1 MPRRIKLI
9 VEYDGTDFHGWQVQ
23 SSEARPEAV
32 RTVQGELERA
42 LALLAGAPVRVAGAG
57 RTDAGVHA
65 AGQAASFDLPDGC
78 RVPAEQLPAALNAHL
93 PPGVCAL
100 SAAEMPAD
108 FHALSSARGKL
119 YRYAILARTARSPL
133 LRRTHWHVRFP
144 LDAGQMEAA
153 ARFFIGRHDFS
164 AFATQL
170 VPTQTRR
177 AEEEKEAL
185 ETMREISAVEVV
197 ARTLVTAPDPQRGQ
211 AEDGDAAGGPREI
224 LISVEGSGFL
234 YKMVR
239 TMVGSLVEVGRGR
252 QPPEWIAEALA
263 SKDRRRAG
271 PTAPPHGLC
280 LVRVFY

>member
-1 MPRRIKLI
+1 
-9 VEYDGTDFHGWQVQ
+9 
-23 SSEARPEAV
+23 
-32 RTVQGELERA
+32 
-42 LALLAGAPVRVAGAG
+42 
-57 RTDAGVHA
+57 
-65 AGQAASFDLPDGC
+65 
-78 RVPAEQLPAALNAHL
+78 
-93 PPGVCAL
+93 
-100 SAAEMPAD
+100 
-108 FHALSSARGKL
+108 
-119 YRYAILARTARSPL
+119 
-133 LRRTHWHVRFP
+133 
-144 LDAGQMEAA
+144 MEEA

-185 ETMREISAVEVV
+185 ETVREIRAVEVV
-197 ARTLVTAPDPQRGQ
+197 ARTLGMPPGR
-211 AEDGDAAGGPREI
+211 ESGDRQDVWSGPEFPAGGPREI
-224 LISVEGSGFL
+224 LVSVEGSGFL

-252 QPPEWIAEALA
+252 YPPEWIAEVLA